1 MIHSLQAS
9 QSLAAAAAYVA
20 AVHAAAAT
28 LLLLLL
34 LLLLLTAHAADD
46 LLTSGA
52 AALGSGSDWLG
63 LARSLGSYG
72 RSTNTRLACGRVD
85 ARASGR
91 AGKRTSRRA
100 GKRTRA
106 LSSEDEQRGRA
117 ARTSRVGMSSEGT
130 SREDSSE
137 DSMLRG

>member
-9 QSLAAAAAYVA
+9 QSLAAAAAYAA

-34 LLLLLTAHAADD
+34 LLLLLTAHAADE

-52 AALGSGSDWLG
+52 AALGSGSAWLG

-72 RSTNTRLACGRVD
+72 SSTNTRLACGRVD

-91 AGKRTSRRA
+91 VLASGLADALASRRAHCPARTSR
-100 GKRTRA
+100 
-106 LSSEDEQRGRA
+106 
-117 ARTSRVGMSSEGT
+117 SRVGMSSEGT